1 MKRKE
6 IINSKE
12 YIEETIGIKL
22 SQLIE
27 EDIDDIS
34 SMTIGEYVSLAL
46 KHGKRVNV
54 NLEDI
59 EISDINENFEEFQ
72 NSFFPY
78 FKTQLHHFVEEI
90 QICSDAIKN
99 LFFVLVDW
107 LLYCG
112 LGNETGEIKF
122 SVHYEWCV
130 FCHVSR
136 FDDEIQRITGIAI
149 TEDKVVY
156 LEVEDKDYPEKFERE
171 YVDMSETDFDYAH
184 LMQLVIDYIENIL

>member
-122 SVHYEWCV
+122 SVPYEWCV

>member
-59 EISDINENFEEFQ
+59 VNNDINENFEEFQ

-122 SVHYEWCV
+122 SVPNEWCV

-136 FDDEIQRITGIAI
+136 FDDEIQRITEIAI
-149 TEDKVVY
+149 TEDKEIY